1 MADDNNTDFQKLV
14 DLMAENNRATSEIE
28 RDGRNTRRHLLE
40 MKNMQTVALDT
51 SKSMA
56 TVFDNFFEA
65 MDANALSN
73 AEKES
78 ERASIFKDMRDTLA
92 GGIDVNTSSGNDV
105 SSKDGKGLMTKLGG
119 MMGGAAMAAGALLA
133 GVGIGAAGLTYA
145 MGKIEEL
152 DTTKIKE
159 NVDDLLSMAE
169 SDRMTVENVA
179 GVAAT
184 MTALGVG
191 LAAFSLGSGAAAA
204 IAKFT
209 EGSDW
214 PQEIK
219 DNVTTLLS
227 IGDIPG
233 MGGDAAAV
241 SATLTGLG
249 IGLAAFGIG
258 KAADGVGTAIS
269 SFSEGNFAD
278 NIKKEVETL
287 LSIDTGGKGDVSG
300 FVATLTGL
308 GLGLAAF
315 AVGKAGSGVADGL
328 TQFTTGDNF
337 AADIKKEVE
346 TLLSIDT
353 GAKGDVSGFVGTM
366 TALSAGLVAFAIG
379 KGTTGAADALTKF
392 TSGDN
397 FAEDI
402 KKEVDTLL
410 TIGDGANLE
419 RTLAA
424 TGSLTAL
431 GAGLTAFGAG
441 KGVNALA
448 DLGSSIVGFF
458 TGSKSPVEQAIE
470 VGEKAD
476 TIKAGAD
483 AFSAF
488 ADVFE
493 RMSTMGDISI
503 DMDDAIEDMVEYTK
517 TLEKILQGGKLT
529 IGKNFTTDG
538 LANLTGDVDKA
549 VANINR
555 VRGAL
560 QLEQNDSAVVQGAS
574 NDQGSKVVNLSAENI
589 ELRFPENSN
598 TGQSNNVAV
607 ADNRSTASSVTTN
620 VNMTPHDRAS
630 STVAGPYG

>member
-1 MADDNNTDFQKLV
+1 MADDNTGQFQELI
-14 DLMAENNRATSEIE
+14 DLMAANNKSTIEIE

-40 MKNMQTVALDT
+40 MKKLQTSALET
-51 SKSMA
+51 NKSIS
-56 TVFDNFFEA
+56 TVFENFFEA
-65 MDANALSN
+65 MDANKLSD
-73 AEKES
+73 AEGEMERLS
-78 ERASIFKDMRDTLA
+78 LFEDIRASLD
-92 GGIDVNTSSGNDV
+92 GGIVVNDNGKSDSKSGP
-105 SSKDGKGLMTKLGG
+105 GMMGKLGG

-145 MGKIEEL
+145 MGKMEEL
-152 DTTKIKE
+152 DTKKIKE

-169 SDRMTVENVA
+169 SDRMTVGNVA
-179 GVAAT
+179 GVSAT
-184 MTALGVG
+184 MLALGIG
-191 LAAFSLGSGAAAA
+191 LAAFTIGEGASKAV
-204 IAKFT
+204 AKFS

-214 PQEIK
+214 PQDIK
-219 DNVTTLLS
+219 DNVETLLS

-287 LSIDTGGKGDVSG
+287 LSIDTASAKDTAGL
-300 FVATLTGL
+300 VATLTGLGIGLAAFAVGKAGSGVGDAITTFQGANFAQDIKDEVETLLSIDTGAKGDVNNFVKSMSAL

-328 TQFTTGDNF
+328 TQ
-337 AADIKKEVE
+337 
-346 TLLSIDT
+346 
-353 GAKGDVSGFVGTM
+353 
-366 TALSAGLVAFAIG
+366 
-379 KGTTGAADALTKF
+379 F

-410 TIGDGANLE
+410 TIGDGANME

-424 TGSLTAL
+424 TGSLAAL

-476 TIKAGAD
+476 TITAGAD

-503 DMDDAIEDMVEYTK
+503 DMDDAIEEMVEYTK
-517 TLEKILQGGKLT
+517 LLETVLQGGKLT
-529 IGKNFTTDG
+529 KGKNFETDG

-549 VANINR
+549 VSNINR
-555 VRGAL
+555 VRDVL
-560 QLEQNDSAVVQGAS
+560 QLQSGSGSQVQAEESQSG
-574 NDQGSKVVNLSAENI
+574 NKIITISAENI
-589 ELRFPENSN
+589 ELRMPQAAAQGN
-598 TGQSNNVAV
+598 TVAV
-607 ADNRSTASSVTTN
+607 ADNSKK
-620 VNMTPHDRAS
+620 
-630 STVAGPYG
+630 STVQNTIVNTQPKNRVGDTLQNAYG

>member
-1 MADDNNTDFQKLV
+1 MADDNTGQFQELI
-14 DLMAENNRATSEIE
+14 DLMAANNKSTIEIE

-40 MKNMQTVALDT
+40 MKKLQTSALET
-51 SKSMA
+51 NKSIS
-56 TVFDNFFEA
+56 TVFENFFEA
-65 MDANALSN
+65 MDANKLSD
-73 AEKES
+73 AEGEMERLS
-78 ERASIFKDMRDTLA
+78 LFEDIRASLD
-92 GGIDVNTSSGNDV
+92 GGIVVNDNGKSDSKSGP
-105 SSKDGKGLMTKLGG
+105 GMMGKLGG

-145 MGKIEEL
+145 MGKMEEL
-152 DTTKIKE
+152 DTKKIKE

-169 SDRMTVENVA
+169 SDRMTVGNVA
-179 GVAAT
+179 GVSAT
-184 MTALGVG
+184 MLALGIG
-191 LAAFSLGSGAAAA
+191 LAAFTIGEGASKAV
-204 IAKFT
+204 AKFS

-214 PQEIK
+214 PQDIK
-219 DNVTTLLS
+219 DNVETLLS

-278 NIKKEVETL
+278 SIKKEVETL
-287 LSIDTGGKGDVSG
+287 LSIDTASAKDTAGL
-300 FVATLTGL
+300 VATLTGLGIGLAAFAVGKAGSGVGDAITTFQGANFAQDIKDEVETLLSIDTGAKGDVNNFVKSMSAL

-328 TQFTTGDNF
+328 TQ
-337 AADIKKEVE
+337 
-346 TLLSIDT
+346 
-353 GAKGDVSGFVGTM
+353 
-366 TALSAGLVAFAIG
+366 
-379 KGTTGAADALTKF
+379 F

-410 TIGDGANLE
+410 TIGDGANME

-424 TGSLTAL
+424 TGSLAAL

-476 TIKAGAD
+476 TITAGAD

-503 DMDDAIEDMVEYTK
+503 DMDDAIEEMVEYTK
-517 TLEKILQGGKLT
+517 LLETVLQGGKLT
-529 IGKNFTTDG
+529 KGKNFETDG

-549 VANINR
+549 VSNINR
-555 VRGAL
+555 VRDVL
-560 QLEQNDSAVVQGAS
+560 QLQSGSGSQVQAEESQSG
-574 NDQGSKVVNLSAENI
+574 NKIITISAENI
-589 ELRFPENSN
+589 ELRMPQAAAQGN
-598 TGQSNNVAV
+598 TVAV
-607 ADNRSTASSVTTN
+607 ADNSKK
-620 VNMTPHDRAS
+620 
-630 STVAGPYG
+630 STVQNTIVNTQPKNRVGDTLQNAYG

>member
-1 MADDNNTDFQKLV
+1 MADDNATNFQELI
-14 DLMAENNRATSEIE
+14 DLMAANNKSTIEIE

-40 MKNMQTVALDT
+40 MKKIQSSALET
-51 SKSMA
+51 NKNLS
-56 TVFDNFFEA
+56 TVFENFFES
-65 MDANALSN
+65 MDANKLAQ
-73 AEKES
+73 AEKDT
-78 ERASIFKDMRDTLA
+78 ERLSIFEDIRNSLD
-92 GGIDVNTSSGNDV
+92 GGVKVNDDAK
-105 SSKDGKGLMTKLGG
+105 SKDSKSGGGMLGKLGG

-133 GVGIGAAGLTYA
+133 GVGVGAAGLTFA
-145 MGKIEEL
+145 MGKMEEL
-152 DTTKIKE
+152 DTKKIKE

-169 SDRMTVENVA
+169 SDRMTVGNVA
-179 GVAAT
+179 AVTAT

-191 LAAFSLGSGAAAA
+191 LAAFTIGEGASKAV
-204 IAKFT
+204 AKFS

-214 PQEIK
+214 TGDIK
-219 DNVTTLLS
+219 DNVEDLLS
-227 IGDIPG
+227 IADIPG

-241 SATLTGLG
+241 STTLLGLG
-249 IGLAAFGIG
+249 LGLAAFGIG
-258 KAADGVGTAIS
+258 KSADGVGNAIQ
-269 SFSEGNFAD
+269 SFTDGNFAKG
-278 NIKKEVETL
+278 IKDEVETL
-287 LSIDTGGKGDVSG
+287 LSINTGSGMDTAKL
-300 FVATLTGL
+300 VATLGGL

-379 KGTTGAADALTKF
+379 KGSAGAADALTKF
-392 TSGDN
+392 SSGDN

-402 KKEVDTLL
+402 KREVDTLL
-410 TIGDGANLE
+410 TIGDSANLE

-448 DLGSSIVGFF
+448 DLGSSIVSFF

-555 VRGAL
+555 VRDAL
-560 QLEQNDSAVVQGAS
+560 ELQS
-574 NDQGSKVVNLSAENI
+574 NGGNTVSSSDEKSGGNKIVTLSAENI
-589 ELRFPENSN
+589 ELRLPETTTAAN
-598 TGQSNNVAV
+598 TNVV
-607 ADNRSTASSVTTN
+607 ADNSSKSNVVTTIVQSN
-620 VNMTPHDRAS
+620 PNNRVGDTLNNA
-630 STVAGPYG
+630 YG

>member
-1 MADDNNTDFQKLV
+1 MADDNSINFQELI
-14 DLMAENNRATSEIE
+14 DLMAKNNQSTLEIE

-40 MKNMQTVALDT
+40 MKKIQTTALET
-51 SKSMA
+51 SKNMTA
-56 TVFDNFFEA
+56 VFHDFFES
-65 MDANALSN
+65 MDASSLEKS
-73 AEKES
+73 EKEN
-78 ERASIFKDMRDTLA
+78 ERASIFEEIRDSLNN
-92 GGIDVNTSSGNDV
+92 GIQVENTSSN
-105 SSKDGKGLMTKLGG
+105 SSGSGSGMIGKLGG

-145 MGKIEEL
+145 MGKMEEL
-152 DTTKIKE
+152 DTKKIKE

-169 SDRMTVENVA
+169 SDRMTVGNVA
-179 GVAAT
+179 AVTAT

-191 LAAFSLGSGAAAA
+191 LAAFTIGEGASKAV
-204 IAKFT
+204 AKFS

-214 PQEIK
+214 PQDIK
-219 DNVTTLLS
+219 DNVESLLS
-227 IGDIPG
+227 IADIPG

-287 LSIDTGGKGDVSG
+287 LSIDTASAKDTAGL
-300 FVATLTGL
+300 VATLTGL
-308 GLGLAAF
+308 GIGLSAF
-315 AVGKAGSGVADGL
+315 AIGKAGSGVGDAI
-328 TQFTTGDNF
+328 TTFQGDNF

-353 GAKGDVSGFVGTM
+353 GAKGDVKNFVKTM
-366 TALSAGLVAFAIG
+366 GGLSAGLVAFAIG
-379 KGTTGAADALTKF
+379 KGGAGAADALTQF

-410 TIGDGANLE
+410 TIGDGADME

-424 TGSLTAL
+424 TGSLVAL

-470 VGEKAD
+470 VGERAD
-476 TIKAGAD
+476 TIQAGAD
-483 AFSAF
+483 AFGAF

-493 RMSTMGDISI
+493 RMSTMGDISL
-503 DMDDAIEDMVEYTK
+503 DMDDAIEEMTEYTK
-517 TLEKILQGGKLT
+517 LLETILQGGTLT
-529 IGKNFTTDG
+529 TGKNFKTDG

-549 VANINR
+549 VSNINR
-555 VRGAL
+555 VRDVL
-560 QLEQNDSAVVQGAS
+560 QLQSSGSDVQS
-574 NDQGSKVVNLSAENI
+574 NDNKQGDNVINLSAENQA
-589 ELRFPENSN
+589 LRLPENNSSSGEN
-598 TGQSNNVAV
+598 ITVASTNNSKQSNVNIINTPPI
-607 ADNRSTASSVTTN
+607 NRIN
-620 VNMTPHDRAS
+620 
-630 STVAGPYG
+630 STVSGAYA

>member
-1 MADDNNTDFQKLV
+1 MADDNTGQFQELI
-14 DLMAENNRATSEIE
+14 DLMAANNKSTIEIE

-40 MKNMQTVALDT
+40 MKKLQTSALET
-51 SKSMA
+51 NKSIS
-56 TVFDNFFEA
+56 TVFENFFEA
-65 MDANALSN
+65 MDANRLSD
-73 AEKES
+73 AEGEMERLS
-78 ERASIFKDMRDTLA
+78 LFEDIRASLD
-92 GGIDVNTSSGNDV
+92 GGIVVNDNGKSDSKSGP
-105 SSKDGKGLMTKLGG
+105 GMMGKLGG

-145 MGKIEEL
+145 MGKMEEL
-152 DTTKIKE
+152 DTKKIKE

-169 SDRMTVENVA
+169 SDRMTVGNVA
-179 GVAAT
+179 GVSAT
-184 MTALGVG
+184 MLALGVG
-191 LAAFSLGSGAAAA
+191 LAAFTIGEGASKAV
-204 IAKFT
+204 AKFS

-214 PQEIK
+214 PQDIK
-219 DNVTTLLS
+219 DNVETLLS

-241 SATLTGLG
+241 SLTLTGLG

-287 LSIDTGGKGDVSG
+287 LSIDTASAKDTAGL
-300 FVATLTGL
+300 VATLTGL
-308 GLGLAAF
+308 GIGLTAF
-315 AVGKAGSGVADGL
+315 AIGKAGSGVGDAI
-328 TQFTTGDNF
+328 TKFQGDNF

-353 GAKGDVSGFVGTM
+353 GAKGDVGKFVTSMG
-366 TALSAGLVAFAIG
+366 LLGAGLVAFSTG
-379 KGTTGAADALTKF
+379 KGAAGAADALTKF
-392 TSGDN
+392 TAGDN

-402 KKEVDTLL
+402 KREVDTLL
-410 TIGDGANLE
+410 TIGDGADMD

-424 TGSLTAL
+424 TGSLAAL

-476 TIKAGAD
+476 TIQAGAD

-488 ADVFE
+488 ADVFQ
-493 RMSTMGDISI
+493 RMSTMGEMSFGN
-503 DMDDAIEDMVEYTK
+503 MDEAIEDLDQYTR
-517 TLEKILQGGKLT
+517 TLETILQGGTLT
-529 IGKNFTTDG
+529 DGFNFETDG

-549 VANINR
+549 VSNINR
-555 VRGAL
+555 VRDVL
-560 QLEQNDSAVVQGAS
+560 QLQSGSGSQVQAEESQSG
-574 NDQGSKVVNLSAENI
+574 NKIITISAENI
-589 ELRFPENSN
+589 ELRMPQAAAQGN
-598 TGQSNNVAV
+598 TVAV
-607 ADNRSTASSVTTN
+607 ADNSKK
-620 VNMTPHDRAS
+620 
-630 STVAGPYG
+630 STVQNTIVNTQPKNRVGDTLQNAYG

>member
-1 MADDNNTDFQKLV
+1 MADDNTGQFQELI
-14 DLMAENNRATSEIE
+14 DLMAANNKSTIEIE

-40 MKNMQTVALDT
+40 MKKLQTSALET
-51 SKSMA
+51 NKSIS
-56 TVFDNFFEA
+56 TVFENFFEA
-65 MDANALSN
+65 MDANRLSD
-73 AEKES
+73 AEGEMERLS
-78 ERASIFKDMRDTLA
+78 LFEDIRASLD
-92 GGIDVNTSSGNDV
+92 GGIVVNDNGKSDSKSGP
-105 SSKDGKGLMTKLGG
+105 GMMGKLGG

-145 MGKIEEL
+145 MGKMEEL
-152 DTTKIKE
+152 DTKKIKE

-169 SDRMTVENVA
+169 SDRMTVGNVA
-179 GVAAT
+179 GVSAT
-184 MTALGVG
+184 MLALGVG
-191 LAAFSLGSGAAAA
+191 LAAFTIGEGASKAV
-204 IAKFT
+204 AKFS

-214 PQEIK
+214 PQDIK
-219 DNVTTLLS
+219 DNVETLLS

-241 SATLTGLG
+241 SLTLTGLG

-258 KAADGVGTAIS
+258 KAADGVGNAIS

-287 LSIDTGGKGDVSG
+287 LSIDTASAKDTAGL
-300 FVATLTGL
+300 VATLTGL
-308 GLGLAAF
+308 GIGLTAF
-315 AVGKAGSGVADGL
+315 AIGKAGSGVGDAI
-328 TQFTTGDNF
+328 TKFQGDNF

-353 GAKGDVSGFVGTM
+353 GAKGDVGKFVTSMG
-366 TALSAGLVAFAIG
+366 LLGAGLVAFSTG
-379 KGTTGAADALTKF
+379 KGAAGAADALTKF
-392 TSGDN
+392 TAGDN

-402 KKEVDTLL
+402 KREVDTLL
-410 TIGDGANLE
+410 TIGDGADMD

-424 TGSLTAL
+424 TGSLAAL

-476 TIKAGAD
+476 TIQAGAD

-503 DMDDAIEDMVEYTK
+503 DMDDAIKEMVEYTK
-517 TLEKILQGGKLT
+517 LLETVLQGGKLT
-529 IGKNFTTDG
+529 QGKNFETDG

-549 VANINR
+549 VSNINR
-555 VRGAL
+555 VRDVL
-560 QLEQNDSAVVQGAS
+560 QLQSGSGPQVQAEESQSG
-574 NDQGSKVVNLSAENI
+574 NKIITISAENI
-589 ELRFPENSN
+589 ELRMPQAAAQGN
-598 TGQSNNVAV
+598 TVAV
-607 ADNRSTASSVTTN
+607 ADNSKK
-620 VNMTPHDRAS
+620 
-630 STVAGPYG
+630 STVQNTIVNTQPKNRVGDTLQNAYG

>member
-1 MADDNNTDFQKLV
+1 MADDNTGQFQELI
-14 DLMAENNRATSEIE
+14 DLMAANNKSTIEIE

-40 MKNMQTVALDT
+40 MKKLQTSALET
-51 SKSMA
+51 NKSIS
-56 TVFDNFFEA
+56 TVFENFFEA
-65 MDANALSN
+65 MDANRLSD
-73 AEKES
+73 AEGEMERLS
-78 ERASIFKDMRDTLA
+78 LFEDIRASLD
-92 GGIDVNTSSGNDV
+92 GGIVVNDNGKSDSKSGP
-105 SSKDGKGLMTKLGG
+105 GMMGKLGG

-145 MGKIEEL
+145 MGKMEEL
-152 DTTKIKE
+152 DTKKIKE

-169 SDRMTVENVA
+169 SDRMTVGNVA
-179 GVAAT
+179 AVSAT
-184 MTALGVG
+184 MLALGVG
-191 LAAFSLGSGAAAA
+191 LAAFTIGEGASKAV
-204 IAKFT
+204 AKFS
-209 EGSDW
+209 EGNDW
-214 PQEIK
+214 PQDIK
-219 DNVTTLLS
+219 DNVETLLS

-233 MGGDAAAV
+233 MGGNAAAV
-241 SATLTGLG
+241 SLTLTGLG

-287 LSIDTGGKGDVSG
+287 LSIDTASAKDTAGL
-300 FVATLTGL
+300 VATLTGL
-308 GLGLAAF
+308 GIGLSAF
-315 AVGKAGSGVADGL
+315 AIGKAGSGIGDAI
-328 TQFTTGDNF
+328 TTFQGDNF

-379 KGTTGAADALTKF
+379 KGSAGAADALTKF
-392 TSGDN
+392 TAGDN

-402 KKEVDTLL
+402 KREVETLL
-410 TIGDGANLE
+410 SIGDSANMD

-424 TGSLTAL
+424 TGALTAL
-431 GAGLTAFGAG
+431 GVGLTAFGAG

-476 TIKAGAD
+476 TITAGAN

-503 DMDDAIEDMVEYTK
+503 DMDDAIEEMVEYTK
-517 TLEKILQGGKLT
+517 LLETVLQGGKLT
-529 IGKNFTTDG
+529 KGTNFETDG

-549 VANINR
+549 VSNINR
-555 VRGAL
+555 VRDVL
-560 QLEQNDSAVVQGAS
+560 QLQS
-574 NDQGSKVVNLSAENI
+574 GSGSQMQAEESQSGNKIITISAENI
-589 ELRFPENSN
+589 ELRMPQAAAQGS
-598 TGQSNNVAV
+598 TVAV
-607 ADNRSTASSVTTN
+607 ADNSKKSNVTTTIIN
-620 VNMTPHDRAS
+620 SQPKNRINDTLQNA
-630 STVAGPYG
+630 YG

>member
-1 MADDNNTDFQKLV
+1 MADDNITNFQELI
-14 DLMAENNRATSEIE
+14 DLMAANNQSTIEIE

-40 MKNMQTVALDT
+40 MKKIQSSALET
-51 SKSMA
+51 NKNLSA
-56 TVFDNFFEA
+56 VFENFFES
-65 MDANALSN
+65 MDANKLAQE
-73 AEKES
+73 EKDT
-78 ERASIFKDMRDTLA
+78 ERLSIFEDIRNSLD
-92 GGIDVNTSSGNDV
+92 GGVQVNDDSKGGDSKSG
-105 SSKDGKGLMTKLGG
+105 GGMLGKLGG
-119 MMGGAAMAAGALLA
+119 LMGGAAMAAGALLA

-145 MGKIEEL
+145 MGKMEEL
-152 DTTKIKE
+152 DTKKIKE

-169 SDRMTVENVA
+169 SDRMTVGNVA
-179 GVAAT
+179 AVTAT

-191 LAAFSLGSGAAAA
+191 LAAFTIGEGASKAV
-204 IAKFT
+204 AKFS
-209 EGSDW
+209 EGSNW
-214 PQEIK
+214 PQDIK
-219 DNVTTLLS
+219 DNVETLLS
-227 IGDIPG
+227 ISDIPG

-287 LSIDTGGKGDVSG
+287 LSIDTASAKDTAGL
-300 FVATLTGL
+300 VATLAGL
-308 GLGLAAF
+308 GVGLALF
-315 AVGKAGSGVADGL
+315 SVGKAGSGVADGV
-328 TQFTTGDNF
+328 TQFTQGDNF

-379 KGTTGAADALTKF
+379 KGGAGAADALTKF
-392 TSGDN
+392 TAGDN

-402 KKEVDTLL
+402 KREVDTLL
-410 TIGDGANLE
+410 TIGDSANMD

-424 TGSLTAL
+424 TGALTAL
-431 GAGLTAFGAG
+431 GVGLTAFGAG

-470 VGEKAD
+470 VGERAD
-476 TIKAGAD
+476 TIQAGAD

-503 DMDDAIEDMVEYTK
+503 DMDDAIEEMVEYTK

-529 IGKNFTTDG
+529 IGKNFETDG

-555 VRGAL
+555 VRDVL
-560 QLEQNDSAVVQGAS
+560 QLQSS
-574 NDQGSKVVNLSAENI
+574 NGNTVSSSDEKAEGNKIVTLSAENI
-589 ELRFPENSN
+589 ELRLPETSAVAS
-598 TGQSNNVAV
+598 TNVV
-607 ADNRSTASSVTTN
+607 ADNSSKSNITNTIVTTQPKN
-620 VNMTPHDRAS
+620 RIGDTLQNA
-630 STVAGPYG
+630 YG

>member
-1 MADDNNTDFQKLV
+1 MADDNTGQFQELI
-14 DLMAENNRATSEIE
+14 DLMAANNKSTIEIE

-40 MKNMQTVALDT
+40 MKKLQTSALET
-51 SKSMA
+51 NKSIS
-56 TVFDNFFEA
+56 TVFENFFEA
-65 MDANALSN
+65 MDANRLSD
-73 AEKES
+73 AEGEMERLS
-78 ERASIFKDMRDTLA
+78 LFEDIRASLD
-92 GGIDVNTSSGNDV
+92 GGIVVNDNGKSDSKSGP
-105 SSKDGKGLMTKLGG
+105 GMMGKLGG

-145 MGKIEEL
+145 MGKMEEL
-152 DTTKIKE
+152 DTKKIKE

-169 SDRMTVENVA
+169 SDRMTVGNVA
-179 GVAAT
+179 AVSAT
-184 MTALGVG
+184 MLALGVG
-191 LAAFSLGSGAAAA
+191 LAAFTIGEGASKAV
-204 IAKFT
+204 AKFS
-209 EGSDW
+209 EGNDW
-214 PQEIK
+214 PQDIK
-219 DNVTTLLS
+219 DNVETLLS

-233 MGGDAAAV
+233 MGGNAAAV
-241 SATLTGLG
+241 SLTLTGLG

-287 LSIDTGGKGDVSG
+287 LSIDTASAKDTAGL
-300 FVATLTGL
+300 VATLTGL
-308 GLGLAAF
+308 GIGLSAF
-315 AVGKAGSGVADGL
+315 AIGKAGSGVGDAI
-328 TQFTTGDNF
+328 TTFQGDNF

-379 KGTTGAADALTKF
+379 KGSAGAADALTKF
-392 TSGDN
+392 TAGDN

-402 KKEVDTLL
+402 KREVDTLL
-410 TIGDGANLE
+410 TIGDSADIE

-424 TGSLTAL
+424 TGSLAAL

-476 TIKAGAD
+476 TITAGAN

-503 DMDDAIEDMVEYTK
+503 DMDDAIEEMVEYTK
-517 TLEKILQGGKLT
+517 LLETVLQGGKLT
-529 IGKNFTTDG
+529 KGTNFETDG

-549 VANINR
+549 VSNINR
-555 VRGAL
+555 VRDVL
-560 QLEQNDSAVVQGAS
+560 QLQS
-574 NDQGSKVVNLSAENI
+574 GSGSQMQAEESQSGNKIITISAENI
-589 ELRFPENSN
+589 ELRMPQAAAQGS
-598 TGQSNNVAV
+598 TVAV
-607 ADNRSTASSVTTN
+607 ADNSKKSNVTTTIIN
-620 VNMTPHDRAS
+620 SQPKNRINDTLQNA
-630 STVAGPYG
+630 YG

>member
-1 MADDNNTDFQKLV
+1 MADDNTGQFQELI
-14 DLMAENNRATSEIE
+14 DLMAANNKSTIEIE

-40 MKNMQTVALDT
+40 MKKLQTSALET
-51 SKSMA
+51 NKSIS
-56 TVFDNFFEA
+56 TVFENFFEA
-65 MDANALSN
+65 MDANRLSD
-73 AEKES
+73 AEGEMERLS
-78 ERASIFKDMRDTLA
+78 LFEDIRASLD
-92 GGIDVNTSSGNDV
+92 GGIVVNDNGKSDSKSGP
-105 SSKDGKGLMTKLGG
+105 GMMGKLGG

-145 MGKIEEL
+145 MGKMEEL
-152 DTTKIKE
+152 DTKKIKE

-169 SDRMTVENVA
+169 SDRMTVGNVA
-179 GVAAT
+179 GVSAT
-184 MTALGVG
+184 MLALGIG
-191 LAAFSLGSGAAAA
+191 LAAFTIGEGASKAV
-204 IAKFT
+204 AKFS

-214 PQEIK
+214 PQDIK
-219 DNVTTLLS
+219 DNVETLLS

-241 SATLTGLG
+241 SLTLTGLG

-258 KAADGVGTAIS
+258 KAADGVGNAIS

-287 LSIDTGGKGDVSG
+287 LSIDTASAKDTAGL
-300 FVATLTGL
+300 VATLTGL
-308 GLGLAAF
+308 GIGLTAF
-315 AVGKAGSGVADGL
+315 AIGKAGSGVGDAI
-328 TQFTTGDNF
+328 TKFQGDNF

-353 GAKGDVSGFVGTM
+353 GAKGDVGKFVTSMG
-366 TALSAGLVAFAIG
+366 LLGAGLVAFSTG
-379 KGTTGAADALTKF
+379 KGAAGAADALTKF
-392 TSGDN
+392 TAGDN

-402 KKEVDTLL
+402 KREVDTLL
-410 TIGDGANLE
+410 TIGDGADMD

-424 TGSLTAL
+424 TGSLAAL

-476 TIKAGAD
+476 TIQAGAD

-503 DMDDAIEDMVEYTK
+503 DMDDAIKEMVEYTK
-517 TLEKILQGGKLT
+517 LLETVLQGGKLT
-529 IGKNFTTDG
+529 QGKNFETDG

-549 VANINR
+549 VSNINR
-555 VRGAL
+555 VRDVL
-560 QLEQNDSAVVQGAS
+560 QLQSGSGPQVQAEESQSG
-574 NDQGSKVVNLSAENI
+574 NKIITISAENI
-589 ELRFPENSN
+589 ELRMPQAAAQGN
-598 TGQSNNVAV
+598 TVAV
-607 ADNRSTASSVTTN
+607 ADNSKK
-620 VNMTPHDRAS
+620 
-630 STVAGPYG
+630 STVQNTIVNTQPKNRVGDTLQNAYG

>member
-1 MADDNNTDFQKLV
+1 MADDNTGQFQELI
-14 DLMAENNRATSEIE
+14 DIMASTNKSTIEIE

-40 MKNMQTVALDT
+40 MKKLQSSALET
-51 SKSMA
+51 NKNLSN
-56 TVFDNFFEA
+56 VFENFFES
-65 MDANALSN
+65 MNANKLADSEGEMERLSLF
-73 AEKES
+73 EDI
-78 ERASIFKDMRDTLA
+78 RASLD
-92 GGIDVNTSSGNDV
+92 GGITLNDNGKSDSKSGP
-105 SSKDGKGLMTKLGG
+105 GMMGKLGG

-145 MGKIEEL
+145 MGKMEEL
-152 DTTKIKE
+152 DTKKIKE

-169 SDRMTVENVA
+169 SDRMTVGNVA
-179 GVAAT
+179 AVTAT

-191 LAAFSLGSGAAAA
+191 LAAFTIGEGASKAV
-204 IAKFT
+204 AKFS

-214 PQEIK
+214 PQDIK
-219 DNVTTLLS
+219 DNVETLLS

-241 SATLTGLG
+241 SLTLTGLG

-287 LSIDTGGKGDVSG
+287 LSIDTASAKDTAGL
-300 FVATLTGL
+300 VATLTGL
-308 GLGLAAF
+308 GIGLSAF
-315 AVGKAGSGVADGL
+315 AIGKAGSGVGDAI
-328 TQFTTGDNF
+328 TTFQGDNF

-379 KGTTGAADALTKF
+379 KGSAGAADALTKF
-392 TSGDN
+392 TAGDN

-402 KKEVDTLL
+402 KREVDTLL
-410 TIGDGANLE
+410 TIGDSADIE

-424 TGSLTAL
+424 TGSLAAL

-476 TIKAGAD
+476 IIQSGAD
-483 AFSAF
+483 AFSSF
-488 ADVFE
+488 ADVFQ

-503 DMDDAIEDMVEYTK
+503 DMDDAIEEMVDYAK
-517 TLEKILQGGKLT
+517 VLETVLQGGKITLGT
-529 IGKNFTTDG
+529 NFETDG
-538 LANLTGDVDKA
+538 LANLTEDVNKA
-549 VANINR
+549 VVNINR
-555 VRGAL
+555 VRDVL
-560 QLEQNDSAVVQGAS
+560 QLQSGGSSVQSSSKDSG
-574 NDQGSKVVNLSAENI
+574 DKIITLSAENI
-589 ELRFPENSN
+589 ELRMPSN
-598 TGQSNNVAV
+598 QATQGNTVAV
-607 ADNRSTASSVTTN
+607 ADNSKKSIVTT
-620 VNMTPHDRAS
+620 
-630 STVAGPYG
+630 TVINTKPNNRVADTIQNGYG

>member
-1 MADDNNTDFQKLV
+1 MADDNTGQFQELI
-14 DLMAENNRATSEIE
+14 DLMAANNKSTIEIE

-40 MKNMQTVALDT
+40 MKKLQTSALET
-51 SKSMA
+51 NKSIS
-56 TVFDNFFEA
+56 TVFENFFEA
-65 MDANALSN
+65 MDANRLSD
-73 AEKES
+73 AEGEMERLS
-78 ERASIFKDMRDTLA
+78 LFEDIRASLD
-92 GGIDVNTSSGNDV
+92 GGIVVNDNGKSDSKSGP
-105 SSKDGKGLMTKLGG
+105 GMMGKLGG

-145 MGKIEEL
+145 MGKMEEL
-152 DTTKIKE
+152 DTKKIKE

-169 SDRMTVENVA
+169 SDRMTVGNVA
-179 GVAAT
+179 AVSAT
-184 MTALGVG
+184 MLALGVG
-191 LAAFSLGSGAAAA
+191 LAAFTIGEGASKAV
-204 IAKFT
+204 AKFS
-209 EGSDW
+209 EGNDW
-214 PQEIK
+214 PQDIK
-219 DNVTTLLS
+219 DNVETLLS

-233 MGGDAAAV
+233 MGGNAAAV
-241 SATLTGLG
+241 SLTLTGLG

-287 LSIDTGGKGDVSG
+287 LSIDTASAKDTAGL
-300 FVATLTGL
+300 VATLTGL
-308 GLGLAAF
+308 GIGLSAF
-315 AVGKAGSGVADGL
+315 AIGKAGSGVGDAI
-328 TQFTTGDNF
+328 TTFQGDNF

-379 KGTTGAADALTKF
+379 KGSAGAADALTKF
-392 TSGDN
+392 TAGDN

-402 KKEVDTLL
+402 KREVETLL
-410 TIGDGANLE
+410 SIGDSANMD

-424 TGSLTAL
+424 TGALTAL
-431 GAGLTAFGAG
+431 GVGLTAFGAG

-476 TIKAGAD
+476 TITAGAN

-503 DMDDAIEDMVEYTK
+503 DMDDAIEEMVEYTK
-517 TLEKILQGGKLT
+517 LLETVLQGGKLT
-529 IGKNFTTDG
+529 KGTNFETDG

-549 VANINR
+549 VSNINR
-555 VRGAL
+555 VRDVL
-560 QLEQNDSAVVQGAS
+560 QLQS
-574 NDQGSKVVNLSAENI
+574 GSGSQMQAEESQSGNKIITISAENI
-589 ELRFPENSN
+589 ELRMPQAAAQGS
-598 TGQSNNVAV
+598 TVAV
-607 ADNRSTASSVTTN
+607 ADNSKKSNVTTTIIN
-620 VNMTPHDRAS
+620 SQPKNRINDTLQNA
-630 STVAGPYG
+630 YG